1 MARPRE
7 RPSCDDPQAVALLCQ
22 RLVSGM
28 SMQSACATPDVP
40 CHAEVYQRMAADA
53 EFLSVI
59 ARARQAQQDALIDG
73 CHDLAESATP
83 ENWQVVRLQIWERQW
98 RASKLAMKVYGDR
111 QSLDVTGKLTLE
123 GLVQQAAAK
132 KESE

>member
-1 MARPRE
+1 MRY
-7 RPSCDDPQAVALLCQ
+7 
-22 RLVSGM
+22 
-28 SMQSACATPDVP
+28 PDVP

>member
-59 ARARQAQQDALIDG
+59 ARARQAQQDALIDE
-73 CHDLAESATP
+73 CHDIAESATP

-98 RASKLAMKVYGDR
+98 RAVETRHESVWR
-111 QSLDVTGKLTLE
+111 QAV
-123 GLVQQAAAK
+123 A
-132 KESE
+132 